1 MIANDCS
8 NRGGF
13 RSAKNLKDPII
24 TRSFNAIIP
33 GIPFSAH
40 GRFEDGRSK
49 KGELGLV
56 FANGAGG
63 VENHGNL
70 LSRVFWP
77 IQIAASVVVMK
88 DGLDDEGKAVK
99 VPDAKY
105 SLHALRHAA
114 AALWIEQGLGPKRI
128 QTLMGHA
135 SIQQTFDQYGY
146 RFEARDDDQT
156 AMAEIEAR
164 LLK

>member
-1 MIANDCS
+1 
-8 NRGGF
+8 
-13 RSAKNLKDPII
+13 
-24 TRSFNAIIP
+24 
-33 GIPFSAH
+33 
-40 GRFEDGRSK
+40 
-49 KGELGLV
+49 
-56 FANGAGG
+56 
-63 VENHGNL
+63 
-70 LSRVFWP
+70 
-77 IQIAASVVVMK
+77 
-88 DGLDDEGKAVK
+88 VK

-128 QTLMGHA
+128 QVLMGHA

-146 RFEARDDDQT
+146 LFEARDDEQA